1 MNFGRRVALLKDA
14 SGALLLSSCWNSCV
28 PIYDKNLRTHRL
40 HFAEKVEFENWAQV
54 YHGQVMSPHHSDQ
67 MSLEAL
73 CSVVKTLIVSGNRQ
87 TNQGTMSPIE
97 LWTAKMYR

>member
-1 MNFGRRVALLKDA
+1 MAPDGLWAESGPLKDA

-54 YHGQVMSPHHSDQ
+54 YQSGTGDTVDQ
-67 MSLEAL
+67 ADH
-73 CSVVKTLIVSGNRQ
+73 T
-87 TNQGTMSPIE
+87 
-97 LWTAKMYR
+97 